1 MAANHVL
8 SVCAIKHLI
17 DPRKDKKDSDS
28 IEAVVPIAGNLAEHG
43 GKAFDFTATR
53 LKSSDSV
60 SDSKK
65 EGVRIVMKGGV
76 YEGREQKAVVE
87 MVCDKEKTG
96 TEGEW
101 ESEDRYDP
109 EGEKEKEKE
118 RRDDGQKGEEK
129 KEEEGGDK
137 DKDKDNGGAEDE
149 VGWTER
155 QLKKEGAALVW
166 EGYTRL
172 ADGNVDT
179 LQLTWYTKYA
189 CENSVPD
196 DKPDDPSRHWGFF
209 TWMIIL

>member
-1 MAANHVL
+1 M
-8 SVCAIKHLI
+8 I
-17 DPRKDKKDSDS
+17 
-28 IEAVVPIAGNLAEHG
+28 PIAGNLAEHG

-65 EGVRIVMKGGV
+65 EGVRLVMKGGV

-87 MVCDKEKTG
+87 MVCDKERTG

-109 EGEKEKEKE
+109 DGGEKDKE
-118 RRDDGQKGEEK
+118 RRKREEDKKEEGGDK

-137 DKDKDNGGAEDE
+137 EKPNDE
-149 VGWTER
+149 VGWSER

-166 EGYTRL
+166 EGYNRVE
-172 ADGNVDT
+172 GSDT

-189 CENSVPD
+189 CESSVPEK
-196 DKPDDPSRHWGFF
+196 KPDDPSSHWGFF
-209 TWMIIL
+209 TWLVIM

>member
-1 MAANHVL
+1 
-8 SVCAIKHLI
+8 VCAIKHLI
-17 DPRKDKKDSDS
+17 DPRKDKKDADS

-43 GKAFDFTATR
+43 GKPFDFTATR

-87 MVCDKEKTG
+87 MVCDRDRTG

-109 EGEKEKEKE
+109 DGEKEKEKRE
-118 RRDDGQKGEEK
+118 EEEK
-129 KEEEGGDK
+129 EGEGEGDGGDK
-137 DKDKDNGGAEDE
+137 GGDEDKGGAGDE
-149 VGWTER
+149 AGWTER
-155 QLKKEGAALVW
+155 QLKKENAALVW
-166 EGYTRL
+166 EGYTRQ
-172 ADGNVDT
+172 ADSNVDS

-189 CENSVPD
+189 CESSVPE
-196 DKPDDPSRHWGFF
+196 DKPDYASSHWGFF
-209 TWMIIL
+209 TWMVIL

>member
-1 MAANHVL
+1 V
-8 SVCAIKHLI
+8 SKVCAIKHLI
-17 DPRKDKKDSDS
+17 DPRRDPKDGDS
-28 IEAVVPIAGNLAEHG
+28 IEAVIPIAGNLAEHG

-87 MVCDKEKTG
+87 LVCDKDRTG

-101 ESEDRYDP
+101 ESEDKYDP
-109 EGEKEKEKE
+109 DGEKEKE
-118 RRDDGQKGEEK
+118 RREEEKK
-129 KEEEGGDK
+129 KEEEDGDK
-137 DKDKDNGGAEDE
+137 KEGEGDNDGDKGKGDDE

-155 QLKKEGAALVW
+155 QLKKDNAALIW
-166 EGYTRL
+166 EGYNRL
-172 ADGNVDT
+172 DGSDT

-189 CENSVPD
+189 CESSVPG
-196 DKPDDPSRHWGFF
+196 DKPEDASSHWGFF
-209 TWMIIL
+209 TWMVIL

>member
-1 MAANHVL
+1 MA
-8 SVCAIKHLI
+8 VCAIKHLI
-17 DPRKDKKDSDS
+17 DPRKDPKESDS
-28 IEAVVPIAGNLAEHG
+28 IEAVIPIAGNLVEHG
-43 GKAFDFTATR
+43 GKTFDFTATR

-65 EGVRIVMKGGV
+65 EGVRIAMSGGV

-87 MVCDKEKTG
+87 MICDKDRTG

-109 EGEKEKEKE
+109 DGEKEKEKRE
-118 RRDDGQKGEEK
+118 EDKKEDDK

-137 DKDKDNGGAEDE
+137 DGDKGKVDDE

-155 QLKKEGAALVW
+155 QLKKENAALVW
-166 EGYTRL
+166 EGYNRQE
-172 ADGNVDT
+172 GSDT

-189 CENSVPD
+189 CETSVPD
-196 DKPDDPSRHWGFF
+196 DKPEDASSHWGFF
-209 TWMIIL
+209 TWLVIL